1 MANGNPAQGNAV
13 RTQEREAALTKLQRV
28 GKQAR
33 ENKDGQFTNLLSHLK
48 VPLLEEAYFGLR
60 VDAATGVDQV
70 DWETYGSELPSR
82 LVDLQDRIHRGSY
95 HPLPVRRV
103 HIPKADGR
111 TRPLGIPALEDKIVQ
126 QAVKMILEQIYEPAF
141 LGCSYGFRPGRSQH
155 DALDAL
161 AEALQRKVSWVLD
174 ADIRSFFDTIDH
186 RWMMK
191 FIEHRI
197 ADRRLV
203 HLLMKWLHA
212 GVVEDGTL
220 RAVTEGTPQ
229 GGIISPLL
237 ANIYLHYALDLWVVS
252 RRKTLVRGQVYYVR
266 YADDFVM
273 GFQFEQDAR
282 VMRAALAER
291 LAMFGLE
298 LHPEKTRVIR
308 FGRYARQ
315 DSRRDGRIR
324 PETFDFLGFTHIAG
338 RNRAG
343 RFALRRRTSRKKRKT
358 KLAALHEE
366 IRRRVH
372 QREHEQH
379 AWLCSVL
386 RGHFAYYGVPGNI
399 RALQSFRRDIE
410 THWHRRL
417 QRRSQR
423 GRWNADDYSNFR
435 KRRPLPPAHIT
446 HPWPT
451 IRFACR

>member
-13 RTQEREAALTKLQRV
+13 RTQEREAALTKLQWV

-33 ENKDGQFTNLLSHLK
+33 EDKDGKLTNLLSHLK

-60 VDAATGVDQV
+60 KDAATGVDQV
-70 DWETYGSELPSR
+70 DWETYGSELLTR

-126 QAVKMILEQIYEPAF
+126 QAVKMILEQIYEPEF
-141 LGCSYGFRPGRSQH
+141 LGCSYGFRSGRSQH

-203 HLLMKWLHA
+203 RLLMKWLHA
-212 GVVEDGTL
+212 GVMEDGTL
-220 RAVTEGTPQ
+220 REVSEGTPQ

-237 ANIYLHYALDLWVVS
+237 ANIYLHYALDLWVIS
-252 RRKTLVRGQVYYVR
+252 RRKTLTRGQVYYVR

-273 GFQFEQDAR
+273 GFQLEQDAR

-291 LAMFGLE
+291 LATFGLE
-298 LHPEKTRVIR
+298 LHPDKTRVIR

-315 DSRRDGRIR
+315 DSRRDGRTR

-343 RFALRRRTSRKKRKT
+343 RYALRRRTSRKKRKA

-372 QREHEQH
+372 QREHVQH
-379 AWLCSVL
+379 TWLCSVL
-386 RGHFAYYGVPGNI
+386 RGHFNYYGVPGNI
-399 RALQSFRRDIE
+399 RALQSFRYDIE
-410 THWHRRL
+410 TYWHRRL

-451 IRFACR
+451 IRFASR